1 MKPERWEVEMGAK
14 KESPARQQGLKEH
27 CKGNPNQHIKA
38 TIRALFSSG
47 RKLTAKEIN
56 AITGS
61 NDARKQISDLRRGGW
76 NIVDLRLPDNRKLYW
91 LVSPS
96 KQLSLFQGGTDI

>member
-1 MKPERWEVEMGAK
+1 MGVK
-14 KESPARQQGLKEH
+14 KESPAMKQGQNKH
-27 CKGNPNQHIKA
+27 CKSNSNPHIKA

-91 LVSPS
+91 LVP
-96 KQLSLFQGGTDI
+96 KERQLSLFQGQ